1 MDLIEL
7 LVKHGPLTGK
17 ELIELTGKDLFDL
30 WKCCNTN
37 PKVMIRTIGQRYLRF
52 DKQVENYARLSPS
65 IMREFHGYTVIG
77 TEDQHEEISRKAE
90 LVHKDIIEISRR
102 KYKLAQEVITRIVE
116 GQPEAELIREQTC
129 FMIAGD
135 VAYEMSHAEPR
146 PESYT
151 GELVRG
157 SDLDLVVVTRKL
169 PEQVIKRLDTAMYD
183 YKLYLLKSPIY
194 REEMDYV
201 IKDMNK
207 VRRQLEFLDFKS
219 MIASK
224 VLHEA
229 KYLYGSY
236 EIYQEI
242 LNLMLEKGIPDRI
255 SALELQAKEDRE
267 NARIQLLCNENPI
280 TDEVSMKLFYTKEEK
295 EEFF

>member
-1 MDLIEL
+1 MNLMEL

-17 ELIELTGKDLFDL
+17 ELIELTGMDLFAL
-30 WKCCNTN
+30 WKCCNMN
-37 PKVMIRTIGQRYLRF
+37 PKLIIRTIGQRYLRF
-52 DKQVENYARLSPS
+52 DKQVEDYARLSPS

-77 TEDQHEEISRKAE
+77 TEDQHSEISHKAE
-90 LVHKDIIEISRR
+90 IVHKDIIEISRR
-102 KYKLAQEVITRIVE
+102 KFKLALEVITRIVE
-116 GQPEAELIREQTC
+116 GQTEPGLIRERAC
-129 FMIAGD
+129 FLIAGD

-146 PESYT
+146 PEVHT

-157 SDLDLVVVTRKL
+157 SDLDLVVVTKDL
-169 PEQVIKRLDTAMYD
+169 PDQIIKRLDTAMYD

-207 VRRQLEFLDFKS
+207 VKTQLEFLDFKC

-229 KYLYGSY
+229 KYLYGSDD
-236 EIYQEI
+236 IYQEI
-242 LNLMLEKGIPDRI
+242 LELMHEKDISQKISRLEKKA
-255 SALELQAKEDRE
+255 SVDRE
-267 NARIQLLCNENPI
+267 NARIHLLGNENPI